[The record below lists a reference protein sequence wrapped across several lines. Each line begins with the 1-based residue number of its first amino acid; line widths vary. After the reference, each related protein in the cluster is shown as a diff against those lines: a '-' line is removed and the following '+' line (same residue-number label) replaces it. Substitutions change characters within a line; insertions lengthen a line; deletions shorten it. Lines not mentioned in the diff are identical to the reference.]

1 MVRQGVAIDSL
12 PKTPFILGS
21 ECAGEIEQVGEGVDK
36 FKVGVKLDDK
46 YLMYY
51 KALGKSVRKRKV
63 WSEVIQVPKD

>member
-36 FKVGVKLDDK
+36 FKVWDMGNHCIEDWDGVLPLP
-46 YLMYY
+46 YV
-51 KALGKSVRKRKV
+51 GRKKT
-63 WSEVIQVPKD
+63 EVAS